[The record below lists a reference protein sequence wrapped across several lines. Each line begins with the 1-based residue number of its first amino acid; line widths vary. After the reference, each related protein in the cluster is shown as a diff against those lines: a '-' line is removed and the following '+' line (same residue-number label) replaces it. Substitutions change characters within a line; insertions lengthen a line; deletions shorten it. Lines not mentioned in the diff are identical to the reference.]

1 MSRALDLLVHL
12 VVLLAVPTLVIGVIN
27 RVKSRWS
34 GRLGPP
40 LLQLAYDVARLAR
53 KTPVYSETTTAVF
66 RLTPYVVLVTALV
79 SGLLVP
85 VAGVRAPLAF
95 PFDFVVF
102 AYVWGLGRLA
112 LMLGAL
118 DTGSSFEGMGASREA
133 TFSALLEPAFVLLAG
148 AACLMTG
155 ERSFAAVL
163 SLRPEDGLH
172 AVVWCATLLA
182 LFIVVQVESSRM
194 PVDDPT
200 THLELTMVHEV
211 MILDH
216 SGPDLAA
223 LQAGSALKLTV
234 GLSLIASLV
243 NPLVG
248 RANALVVGVGNVALT
263 LLLAAAIGTVE
274 SVVARLKLRAVPQ
287 YILVA
292 VVAAGLAL
300 LGTTFRVGG
309 GP

>member
-1 MSRALDLLVHL
+1 
-12 VVLLAVPTLVIGVIN
+12 
-27 RVKSRWS
+27 
-34 GRLGPP
+34 
-40 LLQLAYDVARLAR
+40 
-53 KTPVYSETTTAVF
+53 
-66 RLTPYVVLVTALV
+66 
-79 SGLLVP
+79 
-85 VAGVRAPLAF
+85 
-95 PFDFVVF
+95 
-102 AYVWGLGRLA
+102 
-112 LMLGAL
+112 
-118 DTGSSFEGMGASREA
+118 
-133 TFSALLEPAFVLLAG
+133 
-148 AACLMTG
+148 
-155 ERSFAAVL
+155 
-163 SLRPEDGLH
+163 
-172 AVVWCATLLA
+172 
-182 LFIVVQVESSRM
+182 
-194 PVDDPT
+194 
-200 THLELTMVHEV
+200 